1 MNNEYK
7 KRLISIVLSI
17 NILATGSLMSGCE
30 FNNNKTTEDVPVSSS
45 SAILDYNDLNNI
57 LSKVDGFVHI
67 LNYKEE
73 NNYYVGTFKNDNDV
87 IYKLID
93 KYGNI
98 LEDDYI
104 DVNIVN
110 DNKVICNS
118 YTNQVFYLFDLIS
131 GEKIMINSTSI
142 DTFNNYM
149 IL

>member
-1 MNNEYK
+1 MNSEYK

-30 FNNNKTTEDVPVSSS
+30 FNNNNKTSEDVPVSSS

-87 IYKLID
+87 I
-93 KYGNI
+93 
-98 LEDDYI
+98 
-104 DVNIVN
+104 
-110 DNKVICNS
+110 
-118 YTNQVFYLFDLIS
+118 
-131 GEKIMINSTSI
+131 
-142 DTFNNYM
+142 
-149 IL
+149 